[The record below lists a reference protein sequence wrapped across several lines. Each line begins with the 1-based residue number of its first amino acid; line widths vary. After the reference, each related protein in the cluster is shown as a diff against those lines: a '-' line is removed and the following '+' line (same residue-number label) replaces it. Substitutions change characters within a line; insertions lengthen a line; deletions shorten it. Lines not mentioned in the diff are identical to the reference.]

1 MLVTEQPEPDNEII
15 PQSIILLYAKTLALK
30 LMRNKIIV
38 MTNVNKTKYMHVRY
52 IGKYFVIYYKLTL
65 SGKILRDLP

>member
-1 MLVTEQPEPDNEII
+1 
-15 PQSIILLYAKTLALK
+15 
-30 LMRNKIIV
+30 MRNKIIV